1 LSLYRFP
8 DYQVTGDA
16 DTTVFLLHGAYG
28 SKRYYE
34 HETEVLVRAGYRV
47 VAWDAPGYGISPLP
61 GDYSIEGLAD
71 TCAELI
77 RRTGTRRNVLFGHS
91 MGGIIAPR
99 VAVTLPDRVNA
110 LIVSA
115 TLGSFTR
122 KSAEDR
128 RVFLEER
135 LAPLDRGLTL
145 ADAAMPVIRSMFAPG
160 SQGPLVDRVIE
171 VAAATPLKTFRAAI
185 TAIVNYDGDAA
196 LAQIAVPTLL
206 IAGEY
211 DKVGRPEGM
220 RETAKSIRGAE
231 FVCVPN
237 SAHYAW
243 AEQPDLFNQ
252 HLLGFIERALA
263 ARTNA

>member
-1 LSLYRFP
+1 MSIYRFP
-8 DYQVTGDA
+8 DYQVAGDA

-28 SKRYYE
+28 SKHYYE
-34 HETEVLVRAGYRV
+34 HQIGVLVGAGYRV

-61 GDYSIEGLAD
+61 ADYRIESLAD
-71 TCAELI
+71 TCAALI
-77 RRTGTRRNVLFGHS
+77 ERTGTRRNVLFGHS

-99 VAVTLPDRVNA
+99 TAVLLPQKIHA

-122 KSAEDR
+122 KSPEDR
-128 RVFLEER
+128 RIFLQER

-160 SQGPLVDRVIE
+160 SKGPLVDRVIE
-171 VAAATPLKTFRAAI
+171 VAAATPLQTFRAAI

-196 LAQIAVPTLL
+196 LSQVAVPTLL
-206 IAGEY
+206 IAGEH
-211 DKVGRPEGM
+211 DKVGRPDGM
-220 RETAKSIRGAE
+220 RETAKAIRGAE
-231 FVCVPN
+231 FVCVPD

-243 AEQPDLFNQ
+243 AEQPELFNR
-252 HLLGFIERALA
+252 HLLSFIERALT